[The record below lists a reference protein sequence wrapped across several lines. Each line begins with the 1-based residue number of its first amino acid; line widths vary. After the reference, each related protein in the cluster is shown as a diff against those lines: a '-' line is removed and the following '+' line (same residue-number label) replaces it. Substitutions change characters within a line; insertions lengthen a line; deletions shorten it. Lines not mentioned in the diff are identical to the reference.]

1 MPAQKS
7 RLPSIVGS
15 QNRQVDSNFKIA
27 ENTIARMREWRHH
40 IHANPELSYHE
51 FKTADFVAARLT
63 EMGIPVERGL
73 AGTGVVGVLEG
84 RSRSNRAIGLR
95 SELDALPIKE
105 TNDLSYASGNDGVMH
120 ACGHDGHM
128 AILLGAA
135 DHLSQNRSF
144 AGKVIFVFQPAEENE
159 GGGTRMVEEGLFEQF
174 PVDSIYAVHNWP
186 GLEEGRI
193 AVQPGPMMA
202 RFDRFD
208 FVIKGQG
215 GHAALPHV
223 LRDPT
228 VAAGQLINAI
238 QTVVAR
244 NIDPF
249 EQGVVS
255 VTYMNGGKV
264 HNVVPNVV
272 TVGGTVRTLDD
283 AVQDKIESRLR
294 GIASGLGS
302 AFDVSIDL
310 IYERRAPTTINTV
323 REAELAQRAA
333 RSVLGHEQVDTH
345 FRPSMGSEDF
355 SSMLEH
361 RPGAYAWIGAG
372 PLLPNAGL
380 HQSAFNFNDRI
391 LGTGAAYY
399 AAIVAEELGNP

>member
-1 MPAQKS
+1 MN
-7 RLPSIVGS
+7 L
-15 QNRQVDSNFKIA
+15 KIA
-27 ENTIARMREWRHH
+27 EATIERMRQWRHH

-63 EMGIPVERGL
+63 EMGISVERGL
-73 AGTGVVGVLEG
+73 AGTGVVGVLAGKAEST
-84 RSRSNRAIGLR
+84 RVIGLR
-95 SELDALPIKE
+95 SELDALPIEE
-105 TNDLSYASGNDGVMH
+105 TNDLTYGSRNAGVMH

-128 AILLGAA
+128 AMLLGAA
-135 DHLSQNRSF
+135 NHLSQERDF
-144 AGKVIFVFQPAEENE
+144 AGKVVFVFQPAEENE
-159 GGGTRMVEEGLFEQF
+159 GGGTRMVEEGLFDQF
-174 PVDSIYAVHNWP
+174 PIDSIYAVHNWP

-208 FVIKGQG
+208 FVIHGQG
-215 GHAALPHV
+215 GHAALPHL

-238 QTVVAR
+238 QTIVAR
-244 NIDPF
+244 SIDPF

-255 VTYMNGGKV
+255 VTYMKGGKV
-264 HNVVPNVV
+264 HNVVPSLI

-283 AVQDKIESRLR
+283 AVQDRIESRLR
-294 GIASGLGS
+294 DIGAGLGS

-323 REAELAQRAA
+323 REAELSQRAA
-333 RSVLGHEQVDTH
+333 RSILGHNRVDTH

-372 PLLPNAGL
+372 PLKPNAGL
-380 HQSAFNFNDRI
+380 HQSSFNFNDRLLEI
-391 LGTGAAYY
+391 GAAYY
-399 AAIVAEELGNP
+399 TAIVAEELGSSEDTQCLS